1 MLKIK
6 SIKPIGSQ
14 ILVSKDLY
22 GWDDFDSS
30 GLIIHKRGDL
40 KTYQRVLAVGSDVK
54 LVKQGDVVEI
64 NFYKYAV
71 FKEDPNSVKA
81 INDNPIVGLR
91 LNEVELT
98 NQDGDIVPCLLVD
111 QRDVRYILEDF
122 EECTYKKGKEIIIE
136 RPKVNLILP
145 STSIK

>member
-122 EECTYKKGKEIIIE
+122 EECTYKKGEEIIIE
-136 RPKVNLILP
+136 QPKVNLILP